1 MIRISRLTDYGIVLL
16 THMAAHADHMHNA
29 NEAAAE
35 AHLPL
40 PTVSK
45 LLRLLTKEGLLASH
59 RGVKGG
65 YGLVRPPEQISV
77 AEIVAA
83 LEGPIALTACA
94 ANNASDCEHET
105 LCPVRG
111 HWNLINLA
119 VRQALES
126 ITLADLAARPRAL
139 MLPTLHPGRSA
150 SPARAAREKAAL
162 AAPPPAAR

>member
-16 THMAAHADHMHNA
+16 THMAAHRDHVHNA
-29 NEAAAE
+29 SEAAAE

-45 LLRLLTKEGLLASH
+45 LLRLLTKEGLLASQ

-65 YGLVRPPEQISV
+65 YELARAAQQISV
-77 AEIVAA
+77 AEIIAA
-83 LEGPIALTACA
+83 LEGPIALTACTVSSP
-94 ANNASDCEHET
+94 SDCAHET

-119 VRQALES
+119 IRQALES
-126 ITLADLAARPRAL
+126 ITLADLASNPRA
-139 MLPTLHPGRSA
+139 MLLPMLRQVRSQPLA
-150 SPARAAREKAAL
+150 PATR
-162 AAPPPAAR
+162 